1 LSAPYFAGAG
11 QTVKGMLDTGKYTF
25 FDLLLKM
32 NHGKNNQVFLP

>member
-25 FDLLLKM
+25 FGFIAE
-32 NHGKNNQVFLP
+32 NESWQE